1 MDMGELLCTLTVG
14 ASVHGYVVD
23 QVIGEPGGVSVT
35 YKVHDEQQRVF
46 ALKEL
51 LPAEFVTRA
60 QGTQVEPRSSEAAA
74 SFRWAR
80 VAFENEARILMG
92 LQHSALMRVFGVFE
106 ENGTVYAVLEYC
118 QGETLERVLV
128 HEGQLSESLVLDIL
142 TPIAEAL
149 AHTHASGFIHR
160 DIKLDNIIIRPDSGP
175 VLIDFGGA
183 RQALRFKMQ
192 RIGDALASGYAAPE
206 SYLVTGKQGAWTDVY
221 GLAAIAYRAVT
232 GRRPVDAAERT
243 AGAPLPGTRELA
255 DGDYSQAFL
264 GAIDWGMQLD
274 PTQRPKT
281 IEDWY
286 AALIGQGSVPA
297 AFAAPAPKLVQL
309 KPVRAESAAPAAVTV
324 GGKSGGKLVALA
336 AVLVVG
342 AAAAWFAMTRPE
354 DAPAVPAGEPAAPS
368 SDAAGKAEVSLPPP
382 VATPAPASEP
392 EAGSSAASDALFAGP
407 SLDHLGMQLI
417 QRDQQAREAEEA
429 QRAALEKQLEEEER
443 RLKAEQKAA
452 KALADS
458 TPAAA
463 SAPAVATTKPS
474 SPQASAA
481 ELNKAAE
488 AAAAAA
494 AAAARAQQLEREIAA
509 LKAEREARVRE
520 QAEAAQKAAAVAS
533 PKAIDDLP
541 SIVDDPC
548 PAGCSLILSD
558 LFGPGR
564 MNYERLSRSP
574 GVQKDAS
581 GTLRTPPIKD
591 DDGGVVVLEV
601 KPNGC
606 VRTRDPNSSFRR

>member
-14 ASVHGYVVD
+14 VSVHGYVVD

-35 YKVHDEQQRVF
+35 YKVHDAQGRVF

-51 LPAEFVTRA
+51 LPAEFVVRT
-60 QGTQVEPRSSEAAA
+60 QGTQVESRTAEAAA

-80 VAFENEARILMG
+80 VAFENEARGLMG
-92 LQHSALMRVFGVFE
+92 LQHPALMRVFDVFE
-106 ENGTVYAVLEYC
+106 DNGTAYAVLEYC
-118 QGETLERVLV
+118 EGETLERVLV
-128 HEGQLSESLVLDIL
+128 HEGQLAESLVLDTL

-149 AHTHASGFIHR
+149 AHAHASGFVHR
-160 DIKLDNIIIRPDSGP
+160 DVKLDNIIIRPEAGP

-183 RQALRFKMQ
+183 KQALRFKMQ

-221 GLAAIAYRAVT
+221 SLAAIAYRAVT
-232 GRRPVDAAERT
+232 GRRPTDAAERT
-243 AGAPLPGTRELA
+243 AGASMPGARELA
-255 DGDYSQAFL
+255 VGDYSPSFL

-274 PTQRPKT
+274 PTQRPKSV
-281 IEDWY
+281 EDWY

-297 AFAAPAPKLVQL
+297 EFAAPAPKVVQL
-309 KPVRAESAAPAAVTV
+309 KPVRAELAAPTTV
-324 GGKSGGKLVALA
+324 SPPQKAYGKLLVVG

-342 AAAAWFAMTRPE
+342 SAAAWFAITRPE
-354 DAPAVPAGEPAAPS
+354 APPAEAVSVTAPAAPPS
-368 SDAAGKAEVSLPPP
+368 SPVAEAASALPSSSSPAADTAPPP
-382 VATPAPASEP
+382 NPSQSES
-392 EAGSSAASDALFAGP
+392 GLFSGP

-429 QRAALEKQLEEEER
+429 QRAALEKQLEEEDR

-452 KALADS
+452 KANADNALATAS
-458 TPAAA
+458 IPAGNT
-463 SAPAVATTKPS
+463 ATAKPS
-474 SPQASAA
+474 AQQPNSA
-481 ELNKAAE
+481 ELAKAAE
-488 AAAAAA
+488 AAA

-509 LKAEREARVRE
+509 LKAEREARVKE
-520 QAEAAQKAAAVAS
+520 EAEAAQKAAVTAS
-533 PKAIDDLP
+533 PKAISDLP
-541 SIVDDPC
+541 NIVDDPR

-581 GTLRTPPIKD
+581 GILRTPPIKD
-591 DDGGVVVLEV
+591 DNGGVVVLEV

-606 VRTRDPNSSFRR
+606 VRTRDPNNPMRR